1 MGKEDQETRQLD
13 RPRDQPARL
22 KVRDREEKGAGR
34 GGALGGGGW
43 R

>member
-1 MGKEDQETRQLD
+1 MGKEDQETSLD